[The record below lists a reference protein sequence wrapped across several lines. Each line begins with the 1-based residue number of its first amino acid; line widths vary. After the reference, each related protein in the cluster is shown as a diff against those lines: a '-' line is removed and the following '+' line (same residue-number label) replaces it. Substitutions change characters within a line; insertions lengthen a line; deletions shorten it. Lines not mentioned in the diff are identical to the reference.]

1 MAGGAPPRGRRAPTR
16 RATTGWRWPSPS
28 PRSGPSGTRGFAAR
42 SRCRSPTPGSSTRSR
57 GCAGEGGQDLP
68 GRVHGRRQVLARP
81 RDRAPPRLEASRT
94 STNASRRASAG
105 PSRRSSRRDGEAYF
119 RAVERDVVQELLPP
133 RHVVVATGGGTFVDP
148 DLRALMKAD
157 GAVFWIDAPLGAD
170 HRPAARATGAGR
182 WPPAACSSRAST
194 QSRRFA
200 YAQAHV
206 RLDAARA
213 SVGDLADQVVEW
225 LGA

>member
-1 MAGGAPPRGRRAPTR
+1 VYLVGFMAAGKSSLARELGRRLDWQVEDVDERIESRER
-16 RATTGWRWPSPS
+16 RAIAEI
-28 PRSGPSGTRGFAAR
+28 FA
-42 SRCRSPTPGSSTRSR
+42 T
-57 GCAGEGGQDLP
+57 
-68 GRVHGRRQVLARP
+68 
-81 RDRAPPRLEASRT
+81 
-94 STNASRRASAG
+94 
-105 PSRRSSRRDGEAYF
+105 DGEAYF
-119 RAVERDVVQELLPP
+119 RSVEREVVQGLLAP

-157 GAVFWIDAPLGAD
+157 GAVFWIDAPLGQIIERLPRD
-170 HRPAARATGAGR
+170 GSRPLAANRPQLEGLYDA
-182 WPPAACSSRAST
+182 
-194 QSRRFA
+194 RRFA